1 MHTILEW
8 LVKWFD
14 SNCDGD
20 WEHENG
26 IKIYT
31 VSNPGWFISI
41 GLRDTPLE
49 NKVIESE
56 LVEKSD
62 DDWYFYGIKD
72 AKFEASGDTTKLM
85 FLLAKFKELAEGAAT
100 DQI

>member
-1 MHTILEW
+1 MNNIFEW
-8 LVKWFD
+8 LVNWFN

-49 NKVIESE
+49 DKIIESE
-56 LVEKSD
+56 LIEKSD
-62 DDWYFYGIKD
+62 DDWYFYGIKS
-72 AKFEASGDTTKLM
+72 AKFEASGDTNKLI
-85 FLLAKFKELAEGAAT
+85 FLLTKFKELVEAAAT
-100 DQI
+100 ERL